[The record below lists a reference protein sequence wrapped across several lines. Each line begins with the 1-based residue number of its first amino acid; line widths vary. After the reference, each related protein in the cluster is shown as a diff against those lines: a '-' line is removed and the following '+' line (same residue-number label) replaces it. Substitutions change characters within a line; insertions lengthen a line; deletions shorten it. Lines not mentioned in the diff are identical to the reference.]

1 MRQDGESKVARI
13 RMTKNS
19 GVSYFTQNPFF
30 FPYSIRGKGLQGKV
44 FLIIDHMEEK
54 RVNQLRILSNTT

>member
-1 MRQDGESKVARI
+1 VRQDGESKVARI

-30 FPYSIRGKGLQGKV
+30 FPLFNKGERATREG
-44 FLIIDHMEEK
+44 I
-54 RVNQLRILSNTT
+54 SYY